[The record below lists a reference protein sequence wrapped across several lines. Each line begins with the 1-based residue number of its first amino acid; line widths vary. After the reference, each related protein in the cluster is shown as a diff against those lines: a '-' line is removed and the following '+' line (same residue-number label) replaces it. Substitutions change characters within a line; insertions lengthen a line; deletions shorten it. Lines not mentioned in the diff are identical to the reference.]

1 MAGNKGRPGGKLG
14 IAKTERRRA
23 FSKTRQ
29 THPEPVTGQE
39 AYERR
44 ATRLHPGGGLEV
56 FWISPGCGFWSR
68 SEFCFRFFISAPG
81 FPTSQ
86 DKSLN

>member
-44 ATRLHPGGGLEV
+44 ATRLHPGGDGGRLQQAGGPDHHGLDADEDRN
-56 FWISPGCGFWSR
+56 P
-68 SEFCFRFFISAPG
+68 
-81 FPTSQ
+81 
-86 DKSLN
+86 